1 MHLWRTTAV
10 GQPDTLDVVTPIVT
24 AVATDILH
32 LPQADSLAATVVAK
46 AAARD
51 GGGGSATLQYSMS
64 RRVPLS
70 GRELADYY
78 EAAEQVNM
86 HPCHCICRQVYAT
99 W

>member
-1 MHLWRTTAV
+1 VTTAV
-10 GQPDTLDVVTPIVT
+10 RQTSHIS
-24 AVATDILH
+24 
-32 LPQADSLAATVVAK
+32 PQAGSLAASVVAK

-78 EAAEQVNM
+78 EAAEQ
-86 HPCHCICRQVYAT
+86 QVSRDSINNTCCQVVANLQAEQLSKV
-99 W
+99 

>member
-1 MHLWRTTAV
+1 MPSQSLLRR
-10 GQPDTLDVVTPIVT
+10 QTPRISS
-24 AVATDILH
+24 
-32 LPQADSLAATVVAK
+32 QAGSLAASVVAK

-78 EAAEQVNM
+78 EAAEQQVNEIST
-86 HPCHCICRQVYAT
+86 HAVKSVQPASKQLSQRVLLPDGVLDD
-99 W
+99 